1 MRFFALVIVGLA
13 MGCGSVL
20 NGPDGGGGGS
30 GGGGCVVGQSVFAPG
45 TSFRAADGCNTCT
58 CTASRQVACTEIGCQ
73 PDAGAC
79 AFDATYRYGE
89 TGGLVAYEST
99 ATLSPPASYLYLR
112 TSRITDPADLSC
124 APALPACGAVDL
136 IGADDIMLGISD
148 PAVQQ
153 ALSASTPPIF
163 GRDPRAY
170 DGTIFQLLRADGH
183 GFLAGETCGVATGPG
198 ACPEVPPG
206 IARLVAALRAL
217 DQQQL
222 ADASCAALR

>member
-20 NGPDGGGGGS
+20 NSPD
-30 GGGGCVVGQSVFAPG
+30 GGGGCVVDQSVFAPG

-58 CTASRQVACTEIGCQ
+58 CTASGQVACTEAACP
-73 PDAGAC
+73 PDACG
-79 AFDATYRYGE
+79 FDTTYRYGE

-99 ATLSPPASYLYLR
+99 ATLAPPASYLYQR

-124 APALPACGAVDL
+124 APALPACGAAGL
-136 IGADDIMLGISD
+136 IGADDVMLGLSD

-153 ALSASTPPIF
+153 ALSASTPPTF

-183 GFLAGETCGVATGPG
+183 GFLAGYDCGATTGPG
-198 ACPEVPPG
+198 ACIEVPAG
-206 IARLVAALRAL
+206 VARLVAALRAL

-222 ADASCAALR
+222 QDATCAALQ